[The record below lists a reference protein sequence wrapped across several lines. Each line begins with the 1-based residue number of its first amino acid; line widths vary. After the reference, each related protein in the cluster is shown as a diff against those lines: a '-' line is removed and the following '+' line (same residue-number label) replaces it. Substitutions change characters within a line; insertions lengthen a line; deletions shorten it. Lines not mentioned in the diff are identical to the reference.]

1 MNTKRNPQ
9 QRCLAYSCLFVSLR
23 GSLPL
28 FLLLAAG
35 CIGYYPKR
43 GTYEPGKKGAYE
55 RTDKQSPTN
64 SFVPEAAT
72 AAKAFASPDQIE
84 TFSKPAE
91 TGYRLGPGDRFAFM
105 VRGRPDISRE
115 EIIVSPDGE
124 VALPRVGVMNVG
136 GQTLSQVMTTL
147 NEKLSRFYDEP
158 EVTLIMKAFANN
170 KVFVLGRVANPGAV
184 NFTGRGTLL
193 EALSLSGGLP
203 VDTVKSFLTCCMIVR
218 GKDMVIWIDLRD
230 LLENGNMALNAG
242 LQNNDII
249 FIPQGEDQLAYVM
262 GMVQQPGVL
271 VLRSTMTVLDA
282 LMQSGG
288 LARDADRNQ
297 VYLVRQDGGK
307 GLVEKVDFQSM
318 VERGDLR
325 QNYVLKDGDILYVDE
340 RGSSKFNYYLS
351 KLLPSMEVVDF
362 TIRTAE
368 SFGAMQE
375 LRKKL
380 WDQEGFVNQGY

>member
-1 MNTKRNPQ
+1 M
-9 QRCLAYSCLFVSLR
+9 
-23 GSLPL
+23 
-28 FLLLAAG
+28 
-35 CIGYYPKR
+35 GYQPKS
-43 GTYEPGKKGAYE
+43 GTYAPGEAGGPFVRVDQA
-55 RTDKQSPTN
+55 SPTN
-64 SFVPEAAT
+64 TFTPEVSSAG
-72 AAKAFASPDQIE
+72 KAFATPDQVD
-84 TFSKPAE
+84 TFSKPAD
-91 TGYRLGPGDRFAFM
+91 TGYQLGPGDRFAFM

-124 VALPRVGVMNVG
+124 VALPRVGILKVS
-136 GQTLSQVMTTL
+136 GQTLTQITETL
-147 NEKLSRFYDEP
+147 NEKLKRFYDEP
-158 EVTLIMKAFANN
+158 EVTLIMKSFANN

-203 VDTVKSFLTCCMIVR
+203 VDTVKSFLTRCMIVR

-262 GMVQQPGVL
+262 GMVQQPGVV

-282 LMQSGG
+282 LMGSGG

-307 GLVEKVDFQSM
+307 GVVEKVDFAAM
-318 VERGDLR
+318 VEKGDLR

-340 RGSSKFNYYLS
+340 RGASKFNYYLS
-351 KLLPSMEVVDF
+351 QFLPSMEVVDF